1 MLCYGLIFGTYGL
14 IFGFPCPVT
23 VFTDMLGLAV
33 GLPFSTASWCLVLWF
48 TFLLRGSNPH
58 TDTGSAFTA
67 SAGSRRAFE
76 FLSFLLF
83 LSSHGLLSL
92 PTSAADGSEPLG
104 NRQDL
109 MAPGFMAPTT
119 WILSRGT
126 CKESVECATSLNAKD
141 LQSNHKTISKG
152 STIYKFLSGKRY
164 ISKSHWDSI
173 ILP

>member
-1 MLCYGLIFGTYGL
+1 MLRSHIWYIWSHIWVPLSCNGFYGHAWPGRGTPFLHSLLVSCALIHLPPQRVKPSHRHWICLYRLSWFQACL
-14 IFGFPCPVT
+14 R
-23 VFTDMLGLAV
+23 VFK
-33 GLPFSTASWCLVLWF
+33 
-48 TFLLRGSNPH
+48 
-58 TDTGSAFTA
+58 
-67 SAGSRRAFE
+67 
-76 FLSFLLF
+76 LSSV

-92 PTSAADGSEPLG
+92 PTAAADGSEPLG

-152 STIYKFLSGKRY
+152 STIYKFLSGKRC